1 MFACIRFK
9 DEIYS
14 HSNTMKNFFSV
25 PAELNKV
32 QKVIY
37 TVWLLLA
44 FFIAIM
50 IVALFLAQDPDGA
63 SIFGTIIFFIVITF
77 LRNKLFQIWK

>member
-1 MFACIRFK
+1 MIR
-9 DEIYS
+9 
-14 HSNTMKNFFSV
+14 NFFSV
-25 PAELNKV
+25 PKELNKV

-44 FFIAIM
+44 FFIAFM
-50 IVALFLAQDPDGA
+50 IVSLLSVRDPDA
-63 SIFGTIIFFIVITF
+63 NSVFGIIIFFIAITF